1 MDAAQ
6 RRRSCCVP
14 ERACVCPLAE
24 PITELSRRPG
34 ANPISIA
41 ELSALFQVIF
51 VDLVLA
57 GDNAIVVG
65 MVAAGLP
72 AADRR
77 RVIIVGI
84 AAATVMRI
92 LFALVTVQLLQIVGL
107 VLAGGLLL
115 LWVSWKLWREIEER
129 RRQKAAAK
137 AVAQAII
144 GEAVAAEPGMPPESS
159 TRVPPRKSSRQA
171 MVHIVIA
178 DLSMSLDN
186 VLAVAGIAR
195 EHTWVLVTGLV
206 FSVAF
211 MGLAAAYIARL
222 LERHHWIAY
231 FGLAVIFY
239 VAIQMIAAGAQDVAF
254 ISLAS

>member
-1 MDAAQ
+1 MIEF
-6 RRRSCCVP
+6 SV
-14 ERACVCPLAE
+14 
-24 PITELSRRPG
+24 
-34 ANPISIA
+34 A
-41 ELSALFQVIF
+41 ELSALAQVIF

-77 RVIIVGI
+77 RAIIVGI
-84 AAATVMRI
+84 VAATVMRI
-92 LFALVTVQLLQIVGL
+92 LFAVVTVQLMKVVGL
-107 VLAGGLLL
+107 ILAGGLLL
-115 LWVSWKLWREIEER
+115 LWVCWKLWREIEER
-129 RRQKAAAK
+129 RKETAAAR
-137 AVAQAII
+137 AVAEAAMIDGDE
-144 GEAVAAEPGMPPESS
+144 GEPEE
-159 TRVPPRKSSRQA
+159 PRKAEHAPRTTMRQA
-171 MVHIVIA
+171 TIQIVIA

-195 EHTWVLVTGLV
+195 EHTWVLITGLV

-231 FGLAVIFY
+231 IGLVVIFY
-239 VAIQMIAAGAQDVAF
+239 VAVEMIAAGAQDVAL
-254 ISLAS
+254 ISLVI

>member
-1 MDAAQ
+1 M
-6 RRRSCCVP
+6 
-14 ERACVCPLAE
+14 
-24 PITELSRRPG
+24 
-34 ANPISIA
+34 
-41 ELSALFQVIF
+41 QVIF
-51 VDLVLA
+51 VDLILA

-77 RVIIVGI
+77 RVIIIGI
-84 AAATVMRI
+84 VAATVMRI
-92 LFALVTVQLLQIVGL
+92 LFAVVTVQLMKVVGL

-115 LWVSWKLWREIEER
+115 LWVCWKLWRGIEDR
-129 RRQKAAAK
+129 RKEGIGAK
-137 AVAQAII
+137 AVAEATID
-144 GEAVAAEPGMPPESS
+144 EAVDAEPEAPPESA
-159 TRVPPRKSSRQA
+159 TEAPPRKSIRQA
-171 MVHIVIA
+171 IVHIVIA

-195 EHTWVLVTGLV
+195 EHTWILVTGLV

-231 FGLAVIFY
+231 IGLVVILY
-239 VAIQMIAAGAQDVAF
+239 VAIEMIAAGAQDVAL
-254 ISLAS
+254 ISPAS

>member
-1 MDAAQ
+1 MIEFSA
-6 RRRSCCVP
+6 
-14 ERACVCPLAE
+14 
-24 PITELSRRPG
+24 
-34 ANPISIA
+34 A
-41 ELSALFQVIF
+41 ELSALAQVIF

-77 RVIIVGI
+77 RVIIIGI
-84 AAATVMRI
+84 VAATVMRI
-92 LFALVTVQLLQIVGL
+92 LFAVITVQLMQVVGL
-107 VLAGGLLL
+107 ILAGGLLL
-115 LWVSWKLWREIEER
+115 LWVCWKLWREIEDR
-129 RRQKAAAK
+129 RKETAAAR
-137 AVAQAII
+137 AVAEAAMI
-144 GEAVAAEPGMPPESS
+144 GGEEGELEAPPEAEA
-159 TRVPPRKSSRQA
+159 PPRTSLRQA
-171 MVHIVIA
+171 TVQIVIA

-195 EHTWVLVTGLV
+195 EHTWVLVTGLI

-231 FGLAVIFY
+231 IGLAVIFY
-239 VAIQMIAAGAQDVAF
+239 VAVEMIVGGAQAVAD
-254 ISLAS
+254 ISLAG